1 MCIRDSL
8 IGEGSPEEMAIAVQ
22 QLSEAAGWF
31 IEMEGNG
38 EKVLGSSVTFDN
50 TIQFTS
56 YTPGNT
62 SDPCSPHVG
71 TGTFWA
77 LDLLNA
83 TPAAQFDDDNEQVN
97 KQDRKKDIPTPGLP
111 PAPQTLIVPTI
122 YTDGDDSTHIDD
134 LQVITTSGG
143 NTVLTHELDT
153 LVDRVY
159 WSEYPDF

>member
-1 MCIRDSL
+1 MSL
-8 IGEGSPEEMAIAVQ
+8 
-22 QLSEAAGWF
+22 
-31 IEMEGNG
+31 
-38 EKVLGSSVTFDN
+38 
-50 TIQFTS
+50 
-56 YTPGNT
+56 
-62 SDPCSPHVG
+62 
-71 TGTFWA
+71 
-77 LDLLNA
+77 LDA

-97 KQDRKKDIPTPGLP
+97 KLDRKKSILTPGLP

-122 YTDGDDSTHIDD
+122 TTDDATTHIDD